1 MGNRPSG
8 DVDLFTSWQRR
19 GEFPELT
26 AAVIAALEAAGYKV
40 SVIMGAETFTRLT
53 LVSPEGGIEEKVE
66 LAVDWR
72 AHDPVQLAVGP
83 VLHSD
88 DAVANKVCALFG
100 RALPRDFLDVDAA
113 VMSGRYTHEQLL
125 ELAAEADHGFD
136 RLLFADALGA
146 LTQITDAAFAEYRAD
161 PAMIADMRH
170 RFARWRRDLLGAE
183 PS

>member
-1 MGNRPSG
+1 M
-8 DVDLFTSWQRR
+8 V
-19 GEFPELT
+19 
-26 AAVIAALEAAGYKV
+26 AGQ
-40 SVIMGAETFTRLT
+40 GLA
-53 LVSPEGGIEEKVE
+53 SPEGGAEEKVE

-100 RALPRDFLDVDAA
+100 RALPRDFPDVDAA
-113 VMSGRYTHEQLL
+113 VMSGRYTREQLL

-146 LTQITDAAFAEYRAD
+146 DAD
-161 PAMIADMRH
+161 H
-170 RFARWRRDLLGAE
+170 RRRVRRVPRGSGHDR
-183 PS
+183 